1 MSLIPLLKGYPNTYF
16 GTSTLPSSGGS
27 LKFVHRPMYLKYIK
41 TVKTVYKMLQYSLLP
56 LYVKLY
62 NISIIKIVEIVVK

>member
-1 MSLIPLLKGYPNTYF
+1 MSLIPLLKGYPQYVF
-16 GTSTLPSSGGS
+16 RHFYIAIIWGIVKVL
-27 LKFVHRPMYLKYIK
+27 HRPMFLKYIR

-62 NISIIKIVEIVVK
+62 NSSIIKIVKTVVK